1 MNNFWHSFHRIWQD
15 SEMKSST
22 SAGVLDAAE
31 KRLNSIIL
39 HSQSQVEKTTLS
51 SSTVQLLPKT
61 SAFDLEEELPNS
73 DQNSRK
79 SSPLDVR
86 LRRLRANDRERRRI
100 QSINGAMEA
109 LRRVIP
115 DTRNDRKVTKLQLL
129 KLAQNYIRY
138 LSGILTTNSNMGSPT
153 IHQETTYRTSS
164 GPPRDLGAYSFSSP
178 TCDLVQA
185 DICFAQ

>member
-1 MNNFWHSFHRIWQD
+1 
-15 SEMKSST
+15 MKSGT
-22 SAGVLDAAE
+22 SAEVLDADE
-31 KRLNSIIL
+31 KRLNPIIL
-39 HSQSQVEKTTLS
+39 HSQSPEMKSTLV
-51 SSTVQLLPKT
+51 SSTVQLLPKN
-61 SAFDLEEELPNS
+61 SAFDIEEELPNS
-73 DQNSRK
+73 EKHSRK

-115 DTRNDRKVTKLQLL
+115 NTQNDRKVTKLQLL
-129 KLAQNYIRY
+129 KLAQNYIRH
-138 LSGILTTNSNMGSPT
+138 LSEILTTNNNMST
-153 IHQETTYRTSS
+153 MEQMETSYRVTSS
-164 GPPRDLGAYSFSSP
+164 GVPRDLGSYSYTSP